1 MVGDEFLGALEA
13 VRRTTGYGAHRLA
26 RRFGLGPDM
35 MKSLFSGRRRPGRYT
50 AISVYG
56 GCLDWLEA
64 RPPEPVQ
71 QALMLLMGAVEKL
84 DSSGSI
90 R

>member
-1 MVGDEFLGALEA
+1 VYLVDNEFFEALEI
-13 VRRTTGYGAHRLA
+13 VRKTTGYGAYRLA

-50 AISVYG
+50 AVSVYG
-56 GCLDWLEA
+56 GCIDWLED

-71 QALMLLMGAVEKL
+71 QALMLLMDAAEKL
-84 DSSGSI
+84 GE
-90 R
+90 